1 MGTSRD
7 LGISAAK
14 LLGAV
19 ASTVLLEQA
28 MVRLLEHSERLVMP
42 AARRALLRHLT
53 FNLSV
58 PPPDPREAS
67 GNDELAVIVHG
78 CAQNDETGEKTD
90 SLTRAVLAVTGDREM
105 VSQLR
110 LLSDLNLAHARL
122 PQQEL
127 SALHA
132 LLGDCALDVNDVARS
147 ALAPFPPRIPDHCTN
162 AWSVTLHLMRR
173 NTRPDGLPPFLA
185 FLEHAAVSLTD
196 PAARQQLQ
204 QWNLAYA
211 QARGLE
217 EPLKACR
224 SSAGPAPRH
233 TRSAP
238 EHRIMV
244 VLLPD
249 GLDEDYC
256 TLRVWH
262 QHDEMFKDDD
272 VLVRQSDLQRVVRQ
286 RLAHWTAQKTPRQ
299 ILVEFW
305 LGLSL
310 INLPVMHWCVP
321 EDLHDGQTRL
331 RVVVRSMGLR
341 PDNSHD
347 GWRAHWSGLIG
358 QEPTARRALCPAGKS
373 AGRPSR
379 HPLIL
384 AESPA
389 SEAGRAQLLE
399 ALHQGVAAVMWDR
412 SNTDVQQFRTYAEML
427 FDEEP
432 LAELPMRLSQVQS
445 ARDGSPQAEA
455 LHDAVLIWDDPD
467 RDLPEPSP
475 LRSPDEVSAR

>member
-28 MVRLLEHSERLVMP
+28 MIRLLEHSEGLGKP
-42 AARRALLRHLT
+42 AARRALLRHLA
-53 FNLSV
+53 FSV
-58 PPPDPREAS
+58 PPAPREAS
-67 GNDELAVIVHG
+67 ATDELAKIVHG
-78 CAQNDETGEKTD
+78 CAQNDQTGEKTD

-122 PQQEL
+122 PQDEL
-127 SALHA
+127 SALHTM
-132 LLGDCALDVNDVARS
+132 LRDCALDVNDVARS
-147 ALAPFPPRIPDHCTN
+147 ALAPFPPRLPDHCTN

-185 FLEHAAVSLTD
+185 FLEHAAASLTD
-196 PAARQQLQ
+196 PDAQRQLQ
-204 QWNLAYA
+204 RWNLAYA

-217 EPLKACR
+217 KPLKACR
-224 SSAGPAPRH
+224 SSARPSSRH
-233 TRSAP
+233 TRSIP

-262 QHDEMFKDDD
+262 QHDQTFKDDD

-321 EDLHDGQTRL
+321 EEDLQEGQTRM

-341 PDNSHD
+341 PDD
-347 GWRAHWSGLIG
+347 TRDPWRAHWSGLIG
-358 QEPTARRALCPAGKS
+358 QDPTARRALCPAGKT
-373 AGRPSR
+373 ADLPARR
-379 HPLIL
+379 PLIL

-412 SNTDVQQFRTYAEML
+412 SNTDVQQFRTYAEIL
-427 FDEEP
+427 FDEVP
-432 LAELPMRLSQVQS
+432 PAQLPMRLNQVQS

-475 LRSPDEVSAR
+475 LTSPDEVSAR